1 MIINVLNH
9 KFKKIAIVDEFNS
22 LMWCVRYNNI
32 GALDLEIE
40 ANSHTIDIFRKG
52 YYITRN
58 DDKHVFRIEALEI
71 NTNEEGNNHLIVGA
85 VDFFS
90 ILNQRVRTKHLTLN
104 STLSE
109 YIQKLLNNECTG
121 DRGFGYPIEIK
132 IDEDKELYRNAT
144 QSYVGNE
151 IMKVCKQDDSHCDF
165 YFDAETFVLEITKIK
180 DRTIAQKE
188 NSKIIFSD
196 GNDNLIS
203 SKYNVDLS
211 EYKNVAY
218 IHQKDNLTTGQ
229 FVGVGKGLERRETI
243 IESQANEENPD
254 LEYEANQT
262 LSEMNVA
269 SNFES
274 EVDTTYYKYKED
286 YNVGDIVTIQNEF
299 DIMTNARIIEVVET
313 WDNEGY
319 SIEPIFEIYNDEIID
334 NVLLT
339 EQSEGLLTENIEVLI
354 IETSPIVNENKS
366 DYIITEDGLLI
377 DSEV

>member
-1 MIINVLNH
+1 
-9 KFKKIAIVDEFNS
+9 
-22 LMWCVRYNNI
+22 MWCVRYNNI

-40 ANSHTIDIFRKG
+40 ANAHTIDIFRKG
-52 YYITRN
+52 YFITRN
-58 DDKHVFRIEALEI
+58 DDKHVFKIEALEI

-90 ILNQRVRTKHLTLN
+90 ILNQRVKTKHLTLT
-104 STLSE
+104 STLSK
-109 YIQKLLNNECTG
+109 YIQTLLNNECTG

-151 IMKVCKQDDSHCDF
+151 IMKVCKQDDLQCDF

-262 LSEMNVA
+262 LSEMNVV

-299 DIMTNARIIEVVET
+299 DIITNARIIEVVET

-319 SIEPIFEIYNDEIID
+319 SIEPIFEIYNDEIVD

-366 DYIITEDGLLI
+366 DYIITENGLLI

>member
-9 KFKKIAIVDEFNS
+9 KFEKIAIVDEFNS
-22 LMWCVRYNNI
+22 LMWCVRYNNV

-40 ANSHTIDIFRKG
+40 ANAHTIDIFRKG
-52 YYITRN
+52 YFITRN

-90 ILNQRVRTKHLTLN
+90 ILNQRVRTKHLTLT

-109 YIQKLLNNECTG
+109 YIQTLLNNECTG

-151 IMKVCKQDDSHCDF
+151 IMKVCKQDDLHCDF

-229 FVGVGKGLERRETI
+229 FVGEGKGLERRETI

-262 LSEMNVA
+262 LSEMNVV

-299 DIMTNARIIEVVET
+299 NIMTNARIIEVVET

>member
-9 KFKKIAIVDEFNS
+9 KFEKIAIVDEFNS
-22 LMWCVRYNNI
+22 LMWCVRYNNV

-40 ANSHTIDIFRKG
+40 ANAHTIDIFRKG
-52 YYITRN
+52 YFITRN

-90 ILNQRVRTKHLTLN
+90 ILNQRVRTKHLTLT

-109 YIQKLLNNECTG
+109 YIQTLLNNECTG

-151 IMKVCKQDDSHCDF
+151 IMKVCKQDDLHCDF

-229 FVGVGKGLERRETI
+229 FVGAGKGLERRETI

-262 LSEMNVA
+262 LSEMNVV

-339 EQSEGLLTENIEVLI
+339 EQAEGLLTENIEVLI

>member
-9 KFKKIAIVDEFNS
+9 KFEKIAIVDEFNS
-22 LMWCVRYNNI
+22 LMWCVRYNNV

-40 ANSHTIDIFRKG
+40 ANAHTIDIFRKG
-52 YYITRN
+52 YFITRN

-109 YIQKLLNNECTG
+109 YIQTLLNNECTE
-121 DRGFGYPIEIK
+121 DRSFGYPIEIK

-151 IMKVCKQDDSHCDF
+151 IMKVCKQDDLQCDF

-229 FVGVGKGLERRETI
+229 FVGAEKGLERRETI
-243 IESQANEENPD
+243 IESSSDEENPD

-262 LSEMNVA
+262 LSEINVV

-339 EQSEGLLTENIEVLI
+339 EQSEGLLTENIEVFI

>member
-9 KFKKIAIVDEFNS
+9 KFEKIAIVDEFNS
-22 LMWCVRYNNI
+22 LMWCVRYNNV

-40 ANSHTIDIFRKG
+40 ANAHTIDIFRKG
-52 YYITRN
+52 YFITRN

-90 ILNQRVRTKHLTLN
+90 ILNQRVRTKHLTLT

-109 YIQKLLNNECTG
+109 YIQTLLNNECAG

-151 IMKVCKQDDSHCDF
+151 IMKVCKQDDLQCDF

-203 SKYNVDLS
+203 SKYNVNLS

-262 LSEMNVA
+262 LSEMNVV

-319 SIEPIFEIYNDEIID
+319 SIEPIFEIYNDEIVD

-366 DYIITEDGLLI
+366 DYIITENGLLI